1 MPGLQM
7 RRDSLCRQFDV
18 TQIGLAILVQRRG
31 DANNDGIRL
40 RQLRV
45 VRGRAETALA
55 GRLYLGRG
63 NVVDV
68 GGAAVQLLHFAG
80 VNVKTGDRKFF
91 FAE

>member
-7 RRDSLCRQFDV
+7 RRNRFRRQFDV
-18 TQIGLAILVQRRG
+18 TQIRLAILIQRRG
-31 DANNDGIRL
+31 DANDDGIRL

-63 NVVDV
+63 NVVDI
-68 GGAAVQLLHFAG
+68 GGAAVQLFHFAG